1 MAPDSLPHFLEDLN
15 EQQREA
21 VTAPDGPRLVLAGAG
36 SGKTRVIV
44 YRMAY
49 LIEARRVSPD
59 ALLAVTFTN
68 KAADEMRSRVR
79 AILRSGE
86 DAAVHTFHALC
97 LRLLRRF
104 GVDIGLRSGF
114 TLYGNDERKSLLR
127 RICRDQ
133 GIAEREFPLSSIAS
147 GVSAHKLRTFDG
159 RGGGGGDSRF
169 QRLLEAIVLR
179 YQKELDAQ
187 GAVDFDDLLLRA
199 VELMECSERAQS
211 FAARRFQH
219 VLVDEYQ
226 DTNRIQYRLLR
237 LLAPHKNIFV
247 VGDDDQSI
255 YNFRGADTRN
265 ILDFETDFP
274 DATTIKL
281 EINYRSSG
289 AILRAASA
297 VIKNN
302 HSRKGKRLIACK
314 DEGQPPELYGAE
326 DDRAEAAHVARRLD
340 ELRKQNDSED
350 AAILLRTHAQT
361 RLFEEELLA
370 RGIPHRVLGGLR
382 FYDRKEIR
390 DALGYARLVLNRHDD
405 ASFLRVVN
413 MPIRGVGKASISL
426 VHKAAEQAGS
436 SLWDASLEVLSGGSG
451 DLLSGRARVGFTEFR
466 EVVENLAEASR
477 DEAPARVLRRVFSET
492 GLVKEFEREG
502 EAVARERKENLD
514 QLVAA
519 AMEYEAGPS
528 PTLAGFLDSV
538 SLLTDMDA
546 VGPTPCL
553 LMTLHAAKGLEFDT
567 VFLAGLEEGLF
578 PHIRA
583 SGDVNALEEE
593 RRLFYVGMTRA
604 KQRLYL
610 SFALSRRFSYQTSA
624 RRPSRFLTEI
634 PHADLLET
642 SGARTDRAGDSEPR
656 QPLQKGAVVHHSKFG
671 EGKVLDASG
680 SGPDRRVT
688 VLFHKAGRKRLVAQY
703 AKLEIVDQSPVT
715 SHQSPARRFATRSKN

>member
-1 MAPDSLPHFLEDLN
+1 MAPHFLPDFLEELN

-21 VTAPDGPRLVLAGAG
+21 VTSPDGPRLVLAGAG

-49 LIEARRVSPD
+49 LIEARGVSPD
-59 ALLAVTFTN
+59 TLLAVTFTN
-68 KAADEMRSRVR
+68 KAADEMRGRVR

-104 GVDIGLRSGF
+104 GEDIGLRSGF

-127 RICRDQ
+127 RICRDE
-133 GIAEREFPLSSIAS
+133 GIAEREFPLSRIAS
-147 GVSAHKLRTFDG
+147 GLSAHKLRTFDG
-159 RGGGGGDSRF
+159 RGGGGDSRF
-169 QRLLEAIVLR
+169 QRLLEALALR

-211 FAARRFQH
+211 FAERRFQH

-297 VIKNN
+297 VIENN
-302 HSRKGKRLIACK
+302 RSRKGKRLIASH

-326 DDRAEAAHVARRLD
+326 DDRAEAAHVAGCLD
-340 ELRKQNDSED
+340 ELRKQSDSED

-361 RLFEEELLA
+361 RVFEEELLA

-382 FYDRKEIR
+382 FYDRKEIK

-405 ASFLRVVN
+405 ASFLRVANV
-413 MPIRGVGKASISL
+413 PIRGVGKASLSI

-436 SLWDASLEVLSGGSG
+436 SLWDASLEALTGGDG
-451 DLLSGRARVGFTEFR
+451 DPLPGRARVGLTQFR
-466 EVVENLAEASR
+466 EVVDKLAEASR
-477 DEAPARVLRRVFSET
+477 DETPSRVLRRVFSET
-492 GLVKEFEREG
+492 GLVKELEREG

-519 AMEYEAGPS
+519 ATEYEAGPS

-538 SLLTDMDA
+538 SLLTDMDT
-546 VGPTPCL
+546 VGSTPCL

-583 SGDVNALEEE
+583 SGDVKGLEEE

-604 KQRLYL
+604 KRRLYL

-634 PHADLLET
+634 PDADLVAT
-642 SGARTDRAGDSEPR
+642 SGTRTQPVDRSGDTG
-656 QPLQKGAVVHHSKFG
+656 PLPPLRKGAVVHHAKFG

-703 AKLEIVDQSPVT
+703 AKLEIVG
-715 SHQSPARRFATRSKN
+715 

>member
-1 MAPDSLPHFLEDLN
+1 MTPRFLEDLN

-21 VTAPDGPRLVLAGAG
+21 VTSPDGPRLVLAGAG

-49 LIEARRVSPD
+49 LIEARGVSPD
-59 ALLAVTFTN
+59 TLLAVTFTN

-79 AILRSGE
+79 AILRSSE

-104 GVDIGLRSGF
+104 SEDIGLRSGF
-114 TLYGNDERKSLLR
+114 TLYGSDERKSLLR
-127 RICRDQ
+127 RICRDE
-133 GIAEREFPLSSIAS
+133 GIAEREFPVSRIAS
-147 GVSAHKLRTFDG
+147 SVSAHKLRTFDG
-159 RGGGGGDSRF
+159 GGGGGDSRF
-169 QRLLEAIVLR
+169 QRLLEAVALR

-199 VELMECSERAQS
+199 VELMECSERAQA
-211 FAARRFQH
+211 FAERRFQH

-255 YNFRGADTRN
+255 YNFRGADMRY

-274 DATTIKL
+274 NATTIKL
-281 EINYRSSG
+281 EVNYRSSG

-297 VIKNN
+297 VIENN
-302 HSRKGKRLIACK
+302 RSRKGKRLIASR
-314 DEGQPPELYGAE
+314 DEGLPPELYGAE

-340 ELRKQNDSED
+340 ELRKQDDSQD

-361 RLFEEELLA
+361 RVFEEELLA

-382 FYDRKEIR
+382 FYDRKEIK

-405 ASFLRVVN
+405 ASFLRVAN
-413 MPIRGVGKASISL
+413 MPIRGVGKASITI
-426 VHKAAEQAGS
+426 VQQAAEKAGS
-436 SLWDASLEVLSGGSG
+436 SLWDASLEALGD
-451 DLLSGRARVGFTEFR
+451 DLLPGRARVGLTQFR
-466 EVVENLAEASR
+466 EVVEKLAGASP
-477 DEAPARVLRRVFSET
+477 DDTPSRVLRRVFTQT
-492 GLVKEFEREG
+492 GLVNELEREG

-519 AMEYEAGPS
+519 ATEYEAGPA

-538 SLLTDMDA
+538 SLLTDMDT
-546 VGPTPCL
+546 VGSTPCL

-583 SGDVNALEEE
+583 SGDMKGLEEE

-604 KQRLYL
+604 KRRLYL

-624 RRPSRFLTEI
+624 RRPSRFLIEI
-634 PHADLLET
+634 PEAALVTPTGTPTEPLDRFVET
-642 SGARTDRAGDSEPR
+642 SPLRQGA
-656 QPLQKGAVVHHSKFG
+656 LVHHAKFG

-680 SGPDRRVT
+680 TGPDRRVT
-688 VLFHKAGRKRLVAQY
+688 VLFRTAGRKRLVAQY
-703 AKLEIVDQSPVT
+703 AKLEIVG
-715 SHQSPARRFATRSKN
+715 

>member
-1 MAPDSLPHFLEDLN
+1 MAPSFLEDLN
-15 EQQREA
+15 QQQREA
-21 VTAPDGPRLVLAGAG
+21 VTSPHGPRLVLAGAG

-49 LIEARRVSPD
+49 LIEARGVSPETI
-59 ALLAVTFTN
+59 LAVTFTN
-68 KAADEMRSRVR
+68 KAADEMRSRVGT
-79 AILRSGE
+79 ILSSSE

-104 GVDIGLRSGF
+104 SEDIGLRSGF

-127 RICRDQ
+127 RICRDE
-133 GIAEREFPLSSIAS
+133 GIAEREFPLSRIAS
-147 GVSAHKLRTFDG
+147 SVSAHKLRTFEG
-159 RGGGGGDSRF
+159 GGGGGDSRF
-169 QRLLEAIVLR
+169 QRLLEAVALR

-199 VELMECSERAQS
+199 VELMECSGRAQA
-211 FAARRFQH
+211 FAERRFQH

-255 YNFRGADTRN
+255 YNFRGADMRN

-274 DATTIKL
+274 NATTIKL

-289 AILRAASA
+289 AILRAARA
-297 VIKNN
+297 VIENN
-302 HSRKGKRLIACK
+302 RSRKGKRLVADK
-314 DEGQPPELYGAE
+314 DEGLAPELYGAE
-326 DDRAEAAHVARRLD
+326 DDRAEAAYVARRLD
-340 ELRKQNDSED
+340 ELRQQDDSKD

-361 RLFEEELLA
+361 RVFEEELLA

-413 MPIRGVGKASISL
+413 MPIRGVGKASLTI
-426 VHKAAEQAGS
+426 VQQAADQAGS
-436 SLWDASLEVLSGGSG
+436 SLWDASLEAVNGE
-451 DLLSGRARVGFTEFR
+451 LLPGRARVGLTQFR
-466 EVVENLAEASR
+466 EVVEKLAAASSA
-477 DEAPARVLRRVFSET
+477 DTPSRVLRRVFTET
-492 GLVKEFEREG
+492 GLVKELEREG

-519 AMEYEAGPS
+519 ATEYQAGPS

-538 SLLTDMDA
+538 SLLTDMDT
-546 VGPTPCL
+546 VGSTPCL

-578 PHIRA
+578 PHIRS
-583 SGDVNALEEE
+583 SGDAKALEEE

-604 KQRLYL
+604 KRRLYL
-610 SFALSRRFSYQTSA
+610 SFALSRRFSYQTNA
-624 RRPSRFLTEI
+624 RRPSRFLAEI
-634 PHADLLET
+634 PDTALVTPTGTKPLDRSVET
-642 SGARTDRAGDSEPR
+642 SPLRQGA
-656 QPLQKGAVVHHSKFG
+656 LVHHAKFG

-688 VLFHKAGRKRLVAQY
+688 VLFRTAGRKRLVAQY
-703 AKLEIVDQSPVT
+703 AKLEIVG
-715 SHQSPARRFATRSKN
+715 

>member
-1 MAPDSLPHFLEDLN
+1 MAPHFLPHFLEDLN

-21 VTAPDGPRLVLAGAG
+21 VTAPDGPLLVLAGAG

-49 LIEARRVSPD
+49 LIEARGVSPD
-59 ALLAVTFTN
+59 TLLAVTFTN

-79 AILRSGE
+79 AILSSGK

-104 GVDIGLRSGF
+104 GEDIGLRSGF

-127 RICRDQ
+127 RICRDE
-133 GIAEREFPLSSIAS
+133 GIAEREFPLSRIAS
-147 GVSAHKLRTFDG
+147 SVSVHKLRTFDG
-159 RGGGGGDSRF
+159 GGGGGGDSRF
-169 QRLLEAIVLR
+169 QHLLKAVAFR

-211 FAARRFQH
+211 FAERRFQH

-255 YNFRGADTRN
+255 YNFRGADMRN

-274 DATTIKL
+274 NATTTKL
-281 EINYRSSG
+281 EVNYRSSG

-297 VIKNN
+297 VIENN
-302 HSRKGKRLIACK
+302 RSRKGKRLIASH

-340 ELRKQNDSED
+340 ELRKRNDSED

-361 RLFEEELLA
+361 RVFEEELLA

-382 FYDRKEIR
+382 FYDRKEIK

-405 ASFLRVVN
+405 ASFLRVAN
-413 MPIRGVGKASISL
+413 MPIRGVGKASIAI
-426 VHKAAEQAGS
+426 VQQAAEQAGS
-436 SLWDASLEVLSGGSG
+436 SLWDASLQALQALPG
-451 DLLSGRARVGFTEFR
+451 DLLPGRARVGLTQFR
-466 EVVENLAEASR
+466 EVVDKLAAASR
-477 DEAPARVLRRVFSET
+477 DETPSRVLRRMFSET

-502 EAVARERKENLD
+502 EAAARERKENLD

-519 AMEYEAGPS
+519 ATEYEAGPS

-538 SLLTDMDA
+538 SLLTDIDT
-546 VGPTPCL
+546 VGSTPCL

-583 SGDVNALEEE
+583 SGDVKGLEEE

-604 KQRLYL
+604 KRRLHL
-610 SFALSRRFSYQTSA
+610 SFAMSRRFSYQTSA

-634 PHADLLET
+634 PDADLVAT
-642 SGARTDRAGDSEPR
+642 SGTRTQTVDRSGDAG
-656 QPLQKGAVVHHSKFG
+656 PLRRGAVVHHAKFG

-703 AKLEIVDQSPVT
+703 AKLQVVG
-715 SHQSPARRFATRSKN
+715 

>member
-1 MAPDSLPHFLEDLN
+1 MAPHFLPDFLKDLN
-15 EQQREA
+15 EQQRDA
-21 VTAPDGPRLVLAGAG
+21 VTAPDGPLLVLAGAG

-49 LIEARRVSPD
+49 LIEARGVSPD
-59 ALLAVTFTN
+59 TLLAVTFTN
-68 KAADEMRSRVR
+68 KAADEMRGRVR
-79 AILRSGE
+79 AILSSGE

-104 GVDIGLRSGF
+104 GEDIGLRSGF

-127 RICRDQ
+127 RICRDE
-133 GIAEREFPLSSIAS
+133 GIAEREFPVSRIAS
-147 GVSAHKLRTFDG
+147 SVSAHKSRAFDG
-159 RGGGGGDSRF
+159 RDGLRGGGSRF
-169 QRLLEAIVLR
+169 QLVVEAVALR

-187 GAVDFDDLLLRA
+187 GALDFDDLLLRA

-211 FAARRFQH
+211 FAERRFQH

-226 DTNRIQYRLLR
+226 DTNRIQYRLVR

-297 VIKNN
+297 VIENN
-302 HSRKGKRLIACK
+302 RSRKGKRLIASR
-314 DEGQPPELYGAE
+314 DEGEPPELYGAE

-340 ELRKQNDSED
+340 ELRKQSDSED

-361 RLFEEELLA
+361 RVFEEELLA

-382 FYDRKEIR
+382 FYDRKEIK
-390 DALGYARLVLNRHDD
+390 DALSYARLVLNRHDD
-405 ASFLRVVN
+405 ASFLRVAN
-413 MPIRGVGKASISL
+413 MPIRGVGKTSLSI
-426 VHKAAEQAGS
+426 VHNAAERAGS
-436 SLWDASLEVLSGGSG
+436 SLWDASLKALDGRGGDVLP
-451 DLLSGRARVGFTEFR
+451 GRARVGLTQFR
-466 EVVENLAEASR
+466 EVVDRLAAASR
-477 DEAPARVLRRVFSET
+477 DETPSRVLHRVFAET

-502 EAVARERKENLD
+502 EPAARERNENLD

-519 AMEYEAGPS
+519 ATEYETGPS

-538 SLLTDMDA
+538 SLLTDIDT
-546 VGPTPCL
+546 VGSTPCL

-583 SGDVNALEEE
+583 SGDVKGLEEE

-604 KQRLYL
+604 KRRLYL
-610 SFALSRRFSYQTSA
+610 SFALSRRFSYQTTA

-634 PHADLLET
+634 PAADLVAPPGT
-642 SGARTDRAGDSEPR
+642 RTQTGDRSGDSGR
-656 QPLQKGAVVHHSKFG
+656 LQRGAVVHHAKFG

-703 AKLEIVDQSPVT
+703 AKLEIVG
-715 SHQSPARRFATRSKN
+715 